1 MNLKSIFENLDDA
14 VEAVVKGMGSRR
26 KNTTFGSK
34 KPKVF

>member
-1 MNLKSIFENLDDA
+1 MNISSAFEDLDDVIESVA
-14 VEAVVKGMGSRR
+14 RGMTSRR